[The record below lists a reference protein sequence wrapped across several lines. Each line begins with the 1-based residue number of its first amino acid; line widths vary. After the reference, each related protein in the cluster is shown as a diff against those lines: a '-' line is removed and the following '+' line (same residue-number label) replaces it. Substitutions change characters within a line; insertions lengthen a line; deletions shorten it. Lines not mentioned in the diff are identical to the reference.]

1 VGTDGHGLKSVR
13 ATGASEVGIKITG
26 DNNNV
31 SFNSV
36 SGSPLGVKIEGTGND
51 VRGGTVSENGTGV
64 EFSAT
69 ASNNRFRGAKVRN
82 NSGPGIVVE
91 GPGNTLDGNRVNG
104 NTGDGIHVTA
114 TAAGTKLKSNQSGN
128 PENGGA
134 EYRLDVN
141 AVNQGGN
148 RADNIP
154 IPKLSA
160 PQKCAFFPAAG
171 TCE

>member
-1 VGTDGHGLKSVR
+1 VR
-13 ATGASEVGIKITG
+13 
-26 DNNNV
+26 
-31 SFNSV
+31 
-36 SGSPLGVKIEGTGND
+36 GSPLGVKVEGTGND
-51 VRGGTVSENGTGV
+51 VRGGTVSGNSTGV

-82 NSGPGIVVE
+82 NTGPGIVVR

-114 TAAGTKLKSNQSGN
+114 PAAGTKLKSNQSGN

-134 EYRLDVN
+134 EYRLNVN

-160 PQKCAFFPAAG
+160 PQKCAFFAAAG

>member
-1 VGTDGHGLKSVR
+1 M
-13 ATGASEVGIKITG
+13 
-26 DNNNV
+26 
-31 SFNSV
+31 
-36 SGSPLGVKIEGTGND
+36 
-51 VRGGTVSENGTGV
+51 
-64 EFSAT
+64 
-69 ASNNRFRGAKVRN
+69 
-82 NSGPGIVVE
+82 VE

-114 TAAGTKLKSNQSGN
+114 TAAGTTLKSNQSGN

-141 AVNQGGN
+141 VVDQGGN
-148 RADNIP
+148 RADNIR

-160 PQKCAFFPAAG
+160 PPKCAFFAAAG